1 MYKLEWINLSTLYSR
16 INSLCAARGTSI
28 TEMCRRSGAARGSL
42 TDLKHGRIK
51 SLSPATLTKIAAEL
65 DTSVDY
71 LLGCEDIKTPAPEG
85 RGGEGADAAAA
96 DISEADVRAW
106 LQAHGDELTPDEFV
120 QLFGMGSAD
129 AAILAI
135 CKLLP
140 EPQKA
145 ALVEMVRSLAKSQGL
160 IE

>member
-1 MYKLEWINLSTLYSR
+1 MPTDA
-16 INSLCAARGTSI
+16 SLQSI
-28 TEMCRRSGAARGSL
+28 ADYFGVTVA
-42 TDLKHGRIK
+42 
-51 SLSPATLTKIAAEL
+51 
-65 DTSVDY
+65 Y
-71 LLGCEDIKTPAPEG
+71 LLREDTKTPAPEG
-85 RGGEGADAAAA
+85 RGGEGAGAAAAAAA

>member
-1 MYKLEWINLSTLYSR
+1 MNNLR
-16 INSLCAARGTSI
+16 AARKAAGMKQTDVAKI
-28 TEMCRRSGAARGSL
+28 VGICQSGYSDWERGKNKI
-42 TDLKHGRIK
+42 DNK
-51 SLSPATLTKIAAEL
+51 SLQKLAEL
-65 DTSVDY
+65 YGCSVDY
-71 LLGCEDIKTPAPEG
+71 LLGIEDTKTPAPEG
-85 RGGEGADAAAA
+85 RGGEGADAAATTAA

-129 AAILAI
+129 AAILSI
-135 CKLLP
+135 CQLLP
-140 EPQKA
+140 EAQKA

>member
-1 MYKLEWINLSTLYSR
+1 MERMQMLRKKAGLTLKQLGKAVDKAESTISQYESGRREPDNETLLR
-16 INSLCAARGTSI
+16 IADVLGC
-28 TEMCRRSGAARGSL
+28 
-42 TDLKHGRIK
+42 
-51 SLSPATLTKIAAEL
+51 
-65 DTSVDY
+65 SVDY
-71 LLGCEDIKTPAPEG
+71 LLGREDTKTPAPEG

>member
-1 MYKLEWINLSTLYSR
+1 MNNLR
-16 INSLCAARGTSI
+16 AARKAAGMKQTDVAKI
-28 TEMCRRSGAARGSL
+28 VGICQSGYSDWERGKNKI
-42 TDLKHGRIK
+42 DNK
-51 SLSPATLTKIAAEL
+51 SLQKLAEL
-65 DTSVDY
+65 YGCSVDY
-71 LLGCEDIKTPAPEG
+71 LLGIEDTKTPAPEG
-85 RGGEGADAAAA
+85 RGGEGADAAATAAA

-129 AAILAI
+129 AAILSI
-135 CKLLP
+135 CQLLP
-140 EPQKA
+140 EAQKA

>member
-1 MYKLEWINLSTLYSR
+1 MNNLR
-16 INSLCAARGTSI
+16 AARKAAGLRQTDVAEI
-28 TEMCRRSGAARGSL
+28 VGICQSGYSDWERGKNKI
-42 TDLKHGRIK
+42 DDK
-51 SLSPATLTKIAAEL
+51 SLQKLAEL
-65 DTSVDY
+65 YGCSVDY
-71 LLGCEDIKTPAPEG
+71 LLGREDVKTPAPEG
-85 RGGEGADAAAA
+85 RGGEGAGAAAAAAA

-106 LQAHGDELTPDEFV
+106 LQAHGDELSPEEFV

-135 CKLLP
+135 CQLLP
-140 EPQKA
+140 DEQKA

>member
-1 MYKLEWINLSTLYSR
+1 MERMQMLRKKAGLTLKQLGKAVDKAESTISQYESGRREPDNETLLR
-16 INSLCAARGTSI
+16 IADVLGC
-28 TEMCRRSGAARGSL
+28 
-42 TDLKHGRIK
+42 
-51 SLSPATLTKIAAEL
+51 
-65 DTSVDY
+65 SVDY
-71 LLGCEDIKTPAPEG
+71 LLGREDTKTPAPEG

-120 QLFGMGSAD
+120 QLFGMGSSD

-135 CKLLP
+135 CQLLP
-140 EPQKA
+140 DEQKA

>member
-1 MYKLEWINLSTLYSR
+1 MERMQMLRKKAGLTLKQLGKAVDKAESTISQYESGRREPDNETLLR
-16 INSLCAARGTSI
+16 IADVLGC
-28 TEMCRRSGAARGSL
+28 
-42 TDLKHGRIK
+42 
-51 SLSPATLTKIAAEL
+51 
-65 DTSVDY
+65 SVDY
-71 LLGCEDIKTPAPEG
+71 LLGREDKKNPAPEG
-85 RGGEGADAAAA
+85 RGGEGADAAAAAAA

>member
-1 MYKLEWINLSTLYSR
+1 MQMLRKKAGLTLKQLGKAVDKAESTISQYESGRREPDNETLLR
-16 INSLCAARGTSI
+16 IADVLGC
-28 TEMCRRSGAARGSL
+28 
-42 TDLKHGRIK
+42 
-51 SLSPATLTKIAAEL
+51 
-65 DTSVDY
+65 SVDY
-71 LLGCEDIKTPAPEG
+71 LLGREDTKTPAPEG

-120 QLFGMGSAD
+120 QLFGIGSAD

-135 CKLLP
+135 CQLLP
-140 EPQKA
+140 DEQKA

-160 IE
+160 LE

>member
-1 MYKLEWINLSTLYSR
+1 MERMQMLRKKAGLTLKQLGKAVDKAESTISQYESGRREPDNETLLR
-16 INSLCAARGTSI
+16 IADVLGC
-28 TEMCRRSGAARGSL
+28 
-42 TDLKHGRIK
+42 
-51 SLSPATLTKIAAEL
+51 
-65 DTSVDY
+65 SVDY
-71 LLGCEDIKTPAPEG
+71 LLGREDTKTPAPEG
-85 RGGEGADAAAA
+85 RGGEGADAAAAAAA

-135 CKLLP
+135 CQLLP
-140 EPQKA
+140 DEQKA

-160 IE
+160 LE

>member
-1 MYKLEWINLSTLYSR
+1 MERMQMLRKKAGLTLKQLGKAVDKAESTISQYESGRREPDNETLLR
-16 INSLCAARGTSI
+16 IADVLGC
-28 TEMCRRSGAARGSL
+28 
-42 TDLKHGRIK
+42 
-51 SLSPATLTKIAAEL
+51 
-65 DTSVDY
+65 SVDY
-71 LLGCEDIKTPAPEG
+71 LLGREDTKTPAPEG
-85 RGGEGADAAAA
+85 RGGEGADAAAAAAA

-160 IE
+160 LE

>member
-1 MYKLEWINLSTLYSR
+1 MERMQMLRKKAGLTLKQLGKAVDKAESTISQYESGRREPDNETLLR
-16 INSLCAARGTSI
+16 IADVLGC
-28 TEMCRRSGAARGSL
+28 
-42 TDLKHGRIK
+42 
-51 SLSPATLTKIAAEL
+51 
-65 DTSVDY
+65 SVDY
-71 LLGCEDIKTPAPEG
+71 LLGREDTKTPAPEG

-120 QLFGMGSAD
+120 QLFGIGSAD

-135 CKLLP
+135 CQLLP
-140 EPQKA
+140 DEQKA

-160 IE
+160 LE

>member
-1 MYKLEWINLSTLYSR
+1 MSTLYNR
-16 INSLCAARGTSI
+16 INSLCAARGTNI
-28 TEMCRRSGAARGSL
+28 TEMCRRSGASRGSL
-42 TDLKHGRIK
+42 TDLKQGRIK

-65 DTSVDY
+65 ETSVDY
-71 LLGCEDIKTPAPEG
+71 LLGREDTKTPAPEG
-85 RGGEGADAAAA
+85 RGGEGADAAATE
-96 DISEADVRAW
+96 ISEADVRAW
-106 LQAHGDELTPDEFV
+106 LQAHGDELSQEEFV

-140 EPQKA
+140 EQQKA
-145 ALVEMVRSLAKSQGL
+145 ALVEMVRTLAKSQGL

>member
-1 MYKLEWINLSTLYSR
+1 MERMQALRKKAGLTLKQLGLAVNKAESTISQYESGRREPDNETLMR
-16 INSLCAARGTSI
+16 IADVLGC
-28 TEMCRRSGAARGSL
+28 
-42 TDLKHGRIK
+42 
-51 SLSPATLTKIAAEL
+51 
-65 DTSVDY
+65 SVDY
-71 LLGCEDIKTPAPEG
+71 LLGREDTKTPAPEG
-85 RGGEGADAAAA
+85 RGGEGADAAAAAAA

-140 EPQKA
+140 EQQKA

-160 IE
+160 I

>member
-1 MYKLEWINLSTLYSR
+1 MERMQMLRKKAGLTLKQLGKAVDKAESTISQYESGRREPDNETLLR
-16 INSLCAARGTSI
+16 IADVLGC
-28 TEMCRRSGAARGSL
+28 
-42 TDLKHGRIK
+42 
-51 SLSPATLTKIAAEL
+51 
-65 DTSVDY
+65 SVDY
-71 LLGCEDIKTPAPEG
+71 LLGREDAKTPAPEG

-120 QLFGMGSAD
+120 QLFGMGSSD

-135 CKLLP
+135 CQLLP
-140 EPQKA
+140 DEQKA

>member
-1 MYKLEWINLSTLYSR
+1 MFYDKYVRLC
-16 INSLCAARGTSI
+16 NSIKKSPSAVAQEIGFQKSSVTRWKNGSMPTDASLQSI
-28 TEMCRRSGAARGSL
+28 ADYFGVTVA
-42 TDLKHGRIK
+42 
-51 SLSPATLTKIAAEL
+51 
-65 DTSVDY
+65 Y
-71 LLGCEDIKTPAPEG
+71 LLREDAKPPAPEG

-120 QLFGMGSAD
+120 QLFGMGSSD

-135 CKLLP
+135 CQLLP
-140 EPQKA
+140 DEQKA

>member
-1 MYKLEWINLSTLYSR
+1 MSTLYSR

-71 LLGCEDIKTPAPEG
+71 LLGREDAKTPAPEG
-85 RGGEGADAAAA
+85 RGGEGADAAATAAA

-129 AAILAI
+129 AAILSI
-135 CKLLP
+135 CQLLP
-140 EPQKA
+140 EAQKA